1 MRNVIIAGVSAL
13 ALGLSSA
20 AFAISPNG
28 PSGQGQQTETMQAQH
43 KLQAEGLY
51 KGKVDGIDGPKTQA
65 ALRQFQGKNGLQQT
79 GRLDRQTEQKLG
91 LNTAGAATQGSGSS
105 VPPNAADNG
114 KHGRPAAAPGAAGPE
129 TGKSGKTAQ

>member
-28 PSGQGQQTETMQAQH
+28 PSGHGQQTETMQAQH
-43 KLQAEGLY
+43 KLKTEGLY

-79 GRLDRQTEQKLG
+79 GQLDRPTEQKLG
-91 LNTAGAATQGSGSS
+91 LNMTGAATEGSGSS
-105 VPPNAADNG
+105 QPPAATDNTA
-114 KHGRPAAAPGAAGPE
+114 KHGMAPANPAGGPNM
-129 TGKSGKTAQ
+129 GKQQ